1 MDPVA
6 FRVVLDWITRA
17 PPIEH
22 DEHDTAAALWIFY
35 ICVKANQPE
44 QVLGA
49 FRHMQQQGVQ
59 PPVAIHSFLINAFVK
74 TNQPFGDVIELTRGM
89 QLQDPEFFTAPLYYL
104 LHLFC
109 EAKQPEKATMVVKEM
124 QKQGMTPNAVTY
136 SYLLNCLV
144 MQNMPNFAID
154 IWGDM
159 QRRGVPPNFLTYT
172 SMIRAFRAANQPS
185 RAKEI
190 EEEEMRGMGEM
201 WQPVDLNKE

>member
-49 FRHMQQQGVQ
+49 FRQMQQQGVQ

-89 QLQDPEFFTAPLYYL
+89 QLQDPDFLLPPSTTCSTCFVKPSSPRRPL
-104 LHLFC
+104 
-109 EAKQPEKATMVVKEM
+109 
-124 QKQGMTPNAVTY
+124 
-136 SYLLNCLV
+136 
-144 MQNMPNFAID
+144 
-154 IWGDM
+154 W
-159 QRRGVPPNFLTYT
+159 
-172 SMIRAFRAANQPS
+172 
-185 RAKEI
+185 
-190 EEEEMRGMGEM
+190 
-201 WQPVDLNKE
+201 W